1 MKTGTITVLGVYERA
16 TDLGCH
22 IQVRDKSSAVLV
34 SEIERL
40 VAPGTRIISDAL
52 RSYRNLPQ
60 HGYEHDF
67 VVHDKEFVSSTD
79 TSVHTQNVEIRNRW
93 TKAAIKSYKRNR
105 PLHSYLAE
113 YSYRLLLEFR
123 FEMCY
128 FNTFGRKCNVTVATE
143 LLC

>member
-67 VVHDKEFVSSTD
+67 VVHDKEFVSARVSCYYRSASASRST
-79 TSVHTQNVEIRNRW
+79 
-93 TKAAIKSYKRNR
+93 
-105 PLHSYLAE
+105 P
-113 YSYRLLLEFR
+113 
-123 FEMCY
+123 
-128 FNTFGRKCNVTVATE
+128 
-143 LLC
+143 